1 LVKGKYGKEDVL
13 TATEAFM
20 DNLFQRKDFLP
31 VCRKTSKA
39 LNWLSN
45 FGVGG
50 SRCTVE
56 IVVTK
61 SMAPGIFV
69 QIAGKR

>member
-1 LVKGKYGKEDVL
+1 
-13 TATEAFM
+13 M